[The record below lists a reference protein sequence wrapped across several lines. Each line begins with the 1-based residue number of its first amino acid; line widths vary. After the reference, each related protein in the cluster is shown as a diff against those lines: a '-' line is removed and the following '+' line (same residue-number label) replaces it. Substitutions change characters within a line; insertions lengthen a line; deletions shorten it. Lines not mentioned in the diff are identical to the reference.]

1 MMLNLVSDNKS
12 AETKQTSEWTYFIHY
27 LRNTLGTLGSLSDYY
42 MTYPPNNEQVQR
54 LLTQVKRLS
63 EQSHQYIVAF
73 SELTRPVVLQPRPLQ
88 LTPWLRERVQAHR
101 ISGEKSIQLKFEM
114 PEGAVDLVADP
125 TVLGQAVDAFMDNAL
140 DAMPNGGN
148 LTIAVARQGDRT
160 SISFRNTGEPIS
172 PTIMPDLGKPF
183 LTLKPGRM
191 GLGLGWAKRAAQAH
205 GGDFDASN
213 QAGGIEFTLRL
224 PNKPVAGR

>member
-1 MMLNLVSDNKS
+1 VSENRPG
-12 AETKQTSEWTYFIHY
+12 EPKQTSEWTYFIHY

-63 EQSHQYIVAF
+63 EQSHQYILAF
-73 SELTRPVVLQPRPLQ
+73 SELTRPVVLQARPLQ
-88 LTPWLRERVQAHR
+88 LSDWLRERVGAHR
-101 ISGEKSIQLKFEM
+101 ISSEKSIQLKFEL
-114 PEGAVDLVADP
+114 GAGPLELTADP
-125 TVLGQAVDAFMDNAL
+125 TVLGQAIDAFMDNAL
-140 DAMPNGGN
+140 DAMPNGGS
-148 LTIAVARQGDRT
+148 LTIAASRQGERT
-160 SISFRNTGEPIS
+160 HISFKNTGEPIS

-213 QAGGIEFTLRL
+213 LPGGIEFTLRL
-224 PNKPVAGR
+224 PNKPAAAAR